1 MPAVMRIVTGVG
13 GATVLDLNAA
23 PGGGVMNARGE
34 KILAQTSLSDEGIGE
49 APRWW
54 QPAANPT
61 EVAGRTVSIP
71 LKVQGS
77 TADDKAARVAALN
90 AAVAQPFV
98 LEVRRHGASE
108 SGWIRC
114 QTGRVSLLDNPNG
127 AGASGFA
134 DATLTA
140 AAEPYAL
147 GAMVDLGSLSWNQ
160 DPANSPA
167 LYQDITVT
175 KGDALAP
182 CLIRVPLT
190 SLIGAGLTTHGTV
203 WAVRRRGNPLNL
215 AGALTLQGEA
225 FAASSSTTN
234 VTQSTPT
241 GDSAL
246 SGSSARR
253 LTFGASYVPSNS
265 GTVSYDFAPNTAE
278 APGQYRLLARVRRG
292 GGGAGVEH
300 RIQPAV
306 GPYVLPTVKWL
317 AGVVDTRVL
326 DLGIVQVPIGQSPT
340 ISAPVNVTVRAAV
353 QRIDLTCWKNAGGA
367 GTFDIDWVAL
377 VPCDADFGH
386 WRVAQTVSG
395 TWAFADGFSGDTGFT
410 DSDLAGGGSPVLAGL
425 APTASTLWTGGMP
438 RLRPGVNRVWC
449 VSGVTGSVLWPKGTS
464 MVASVAYWPRW
475 RWLP

>member
-1 MPAVMRIVTGVG
+1 MAAIMRVVTGVG
-13 GATVLDLNAA
+13 GATVLDLNAPA
-23 PGGGVMNARGE
+23 GGGILNARGD
-34 KILAQTSLSDEGIGE
+34 KVLAETTLTADGI
-49 APRWW
+49 ADAASWW
-54 QPAANPT
+54 QPSLNPA
-61 EVAGRTVSIP
+61 ELGGRTVRIP
-71 LKVQGS
+71 LKVQGT

-98 LEVRRHGASE
+98 LEVRRHDATE

-114 QTGRVSLLDNPNG
+114 QPGRVTLTDNPNA
-127 AGASGFA
+127 AGTSGFA

-160 DPANSPA
+160 DPANPPA

-175 KGDALAP
+175 KGDALAA
-182 CLIRVPLT
+182 CLIRVPLS
-190 SLIGAGLTTHGTV
+190 SLVGAGLTTHGSV
-203 WAVRRRGNPLNL
+203 WAVRRRGVVADL
-215 AGALTLQGEA
+215 AGSLTLQGEG

-234 VTQSTPT
+234 VTQSTIT

-253 LTFGASYVPSNS
+253 LTFGASYVASNS
-265 GTVSYDFAPNTAE
+265 GTVSYDFTPNTAE

-292 GGGAGVEH
+292 GGGAGIEH

-306 GPYVLPTVKWL
+306 GPFTLPTVKWL

-353 QRIDLTCWKNAGGA
+353 QRIDLKCWKNAAGA

-386 WRVAQTVSG
+386 WRVAQSVSG

-425 APTASTLWTGGMP
+425 APTASTLWTGGMV
-438 RLRPGVNRVWC
+438 RLRPGTNRVWC
-449 VSGVTGSVLWPKGTS
+449 VQGVTGAVAWPKGTA